1 MSCLFSSRQ
10 RTDSQKR
17 AVKKCAFDIESLLK
31 PTNNSSYADDTEDN
45 SSDDGHI
52 FLNRTSSPN
61 MSYSMIEQPKTKCKR
76 MRTIFTNEQ
85 LERLEVE
92 FEKQQ
97 YMVGNERLYL
107 AKQLQLS
114 EAQVKVSNFLSLSKQ
129 IHLRVR
135 SGFKIVV

>member
-1 MSCLFSSRQ
+1 
-10 RTDSQKR
+10 
-17 AVKKCAFDIESLLK
+17 
-31 PTNNSSYADDTEDN
+31 
-45 SSDDGHI
+45 
-52 FLNRTSSPN
+52 